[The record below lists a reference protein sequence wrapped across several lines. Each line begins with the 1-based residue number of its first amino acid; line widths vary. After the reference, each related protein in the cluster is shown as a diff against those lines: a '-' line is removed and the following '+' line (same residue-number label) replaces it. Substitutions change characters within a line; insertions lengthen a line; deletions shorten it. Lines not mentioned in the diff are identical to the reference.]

1 MYKRERTAFTDWAIA
16 YAANPNTTPSS
27 TQGQALAIKIHA
39 LMSDGKWRTTAA
51 ITAELNEDKYLVI
64 SAMLCIRAAWG
75 YESSRSSTKGYR
87 RNCYDQ

>member
-1 MYKRERTAFTDWAIA
+1 MRKSERAAFTDWAIA

-39 LMSDGKWRTTAA
+39 LMSDGKWQTTAA
-51 ITAELNEDKYLVI
+51 IAASLNEDKYLVI

-75 YESSRSSTKGYR
+75 YEASKSRTKGYR
-87 RNCYDQ
+87 RKL